1 MPRRGGAL
9 TRLQSPMTDPTFSS
23 ATPVAPSNA
32 QTAVTSPIRG
42 WLLPLAVIVVTS
54 LVVFLFTSAV
64 DFAIS
69 TTEVTFWRT
78 LFLSDGSSVSGD
90 VGNLA
95 EVLIGVLGLTLT
107 VVAIVV
113 QLASQR
119 YTPKLIDLFLADR
132 VNVVTFLG
140 MVFATVYCIWIIY
153 SIRDHYTPVFGSL
166 VLIGITTVMLALLIP
181 YFRYVFQFL
190 TPTNILETIEHNFL
204 ADVKQARASSGSG
217 LERQKHHVINNIEQV
232 TDIALS
238 AVNQVDR
245 NVSLLS
251 INTLASILRSYSG
264 HKRDLPPSW
273 YQPRAEHFISIS
285 AEFFDDISD
294 RRVWVEARGL
304 MDLELIFTQ
313 SLKNMPDA
321 VSAIA
326 TNTRQVA
333 LAALEHDDDES
344 AYLCIEYFNTFLRR
358 AINDKNQ
365 RAVFSLLYQYRRM
378 AEGMLDTRL
387 NLVEEIAG
395 FFKYYGNETLRVGMP
410 FLMVVAAMDLSTLLQ
425 RGYAMNVSPLERILE
440 TFLQMGHLPELEKVI
455 FAHKG
460 VTKAHMILATH
471 LLAQN
476 GDSPTL
482 HRIRDDLLRHSQ
494 QWLRETRDELL
505 GVVKQKF
512 WEITDR
518 GGINFEYLEPEMK
531 TWLNRFCDDYLTKT
545 SA

>member
-1 MPRRGGAL
+1 MSDQTLPN
-9 TRLQSPMTDPTFSS
+9 P
-23 ATPVAPSNA
+23 TPVTPANAPRSVSA
-32 QTAVTSPIRG
+32 SIRG

-54 LVVFLFTSAV
+54 LMVFLFTSVV
-64 DFAIS
+64 DFALS
-69 TTEVTFWRT
+69 VTEVSFWRT

-132 VNVVTFLG
+132 VTVVTFLG
-140 MVFATVYCIWIIY
+140 MVFASVYCIWIIY
-153 SIRDHYTPVFGSL
+153 SIRNHYTPVFGSL
-166 VLIGITTVMLALLIP
+166 VLIAITTVMLALLIP

-190 TPTNILETIEHNFL
+190 TPTNILETIERNFM
-204 ADVKQARASSGSG
+204 AAVKQAGSANGGG
-217 LERQKHHVINNIEQV
+217 LERQKHAVINNIEQV

-238 AVNQVDR
+238 AVTQVDR

-251 INTLASILRSYSG
+251 INTLASILSSYIEAKRALPATWYRPRS
-264 HKRDLPPSW
+264 
-273 YQPRAEHFISIS
+273 EHFISIS

-333 LAALEHDDDES
+333 LAALAHDDDES

-378 AEGMLDTRL
+378 AEAMLERRL
-387 NLVEEIAG
+387 NLAEEIAG

-410 FLMVVAAMDLSTLLQ
+410 FLMVVAAMDISTLLQ
-425 RGYAMNVSPLERILE
+425 RGYALGVSPLEPILE
-440 TFLQMGHLPELEKVI
+440 NFLQMGHLPELEKVG

-471 LLAQN
+471 LLAQD

-482 HRIRDDLLRHSQ
+482 HRIRDSLLRHSQ

-505 GVVKQKF
+505 GVTKQKF

-531 TWLNRFCDDYLTKT
+531 TWLNRFCDDYLTT
-545 SA
+545 ASA